1 MTEPTGKRTN
11 LLNRHITEARSKTAE
26 RLTKLLD
33 REYDIA
39 MGKVK
44 GSVAECNAIKN
55 QIIRILPQVAPEDL
69 KELRKE
75 FDPATAIDK
84 VIDTVINDKSGKI
97 REGLRAKGYELKPI
111 IKEVKEN
118 RDTGIVSV

>member
-1 MTEPTGKRTN
+1 MADNQN
-11 LLNRHITEARSKTAE
+11 LLNRHIANARSKTAE

-33 REYDIA
+33 REFDIA

-44 GSVAECNAIKN
+44 ATVAESNAIKN

-75 FDPATAIDK
+75 FDPITAIEK

-97 REGLRAKGYELKPI
+97 REGLKEKGYKLVPI
-111 IKEVKEN
+111 LEEVK
-118 RDTGIVSV
+118 TA